1 MLIGLNC
8 ADLPEISKG
17 SLNSLGLIPLFAM
30 FYRIWGNLIKI
41 WKPLS
46 TEDLLCLNSILALAV
61 ILRIRFFVS
70 YIKLRKVA
78 ARYSGTQE
86 RRQGIFSTQNH
97 TSETSSIFKFAT
109 TLLSAKT
116 S

>member
-70 YIKLRKVA
+70 YIKL
-78 ARYSGTQE
+78 
-86 RRQGIFSTQNH
+86 
-97 TSETSSIFKFAT
+97 
-109 TLLSAKT
+109 
-116 S
+116 